1 MSRIVVIEFSLV
13 EESKEKTSSEI
24 LKDIEDFLKNEET
37 TIPWCDKFV
46 NLEIS
51 EITQIDEKY
60 LLNKSNEQLLS

>member
-51 EITQIDEKY
+51 EIT
-60 LLNKSNEQLLS
+60 